1 MTDAIKTDDIN
12 YQNVAKV
19 LTKILT
25 KWGVSSGDS
34 ANLMGLTNE
43 ELSSLL
49 EVGVEISETSQQRMA
64 YLLNIHEQLKNLFGN
79 DDNLP
84 IFINTPNQAELFRGQ
99 VPLNYMIEQ
108 GLDGFKLI
116 LAHLESFRIKEQ

>member
-34 ANLMGLTNE
+34 ASLMGLTNE

-84 IFINTPNQAELFRGQ
+84 IFINTPNQAELFSGQ

-116 LAHLESFRIKEQ
+116 LAHLESFRINEQ

>member
-84 IFINTPNQAELFRGQ
+84 IFINTPNQAELFSGQ
-99 VPLNYMIEQ
+99 VPLNYMVEQ

-116 LAHLESFRIKEQ
+116 LAHLESFRINEQ